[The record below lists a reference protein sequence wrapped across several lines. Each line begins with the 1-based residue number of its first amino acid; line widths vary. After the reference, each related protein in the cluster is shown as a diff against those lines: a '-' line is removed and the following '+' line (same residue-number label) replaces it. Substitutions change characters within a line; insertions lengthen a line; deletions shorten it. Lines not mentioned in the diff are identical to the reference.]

1 MLYCK
6 QNSMSNNRQI
16 EGSIHDKFSIESD
29 NTEIKLNAD
38 YISKTKTKII
48 LIKDK
53 KSSSFFNDIIF
64 TVRIDNESNIN
75 HIIQELSVHK
85 SLFPA
90 ISNHY
95 YSKGKFHL
103 ITNSINNSI
112 SIAKFFIEH
121 IDEVNEKKIQR
132 IIGQLVDMVSHVNS
146 HKMKIMNLT
155 LDDVFIDVDNDKI
168 TLVNILLITNANE
181 EDIDV
186 KMLSNVILDMIKM
199 YIIYINDKS
208 MNPPSFRR
216 NKSVHIMNVF
226 SNSNSVSKELNEL
239 MSILT
244 NETLSIDDIVES
256 EFMKNQ
262 IMKRKTMKEKKNS
275 IANNNDVN
283 IEELVSK
290 FKESQLGVI
299 DEDNNDELLLS
310 KVISDCSK
318 KQKKKK
324 LISLDD
330 SVDKK
335 RKQKSMKKSNL
346 FSNAILDSSQLINE
360 EKERVESTP
369 IKISFKPLDM
379 VRVNSSSMQLL
390 EAAMKERAKEVPKI
404 ILPEMNDCIMWERIK
419 SIFG

>member
-1 MLYCK
+1 MLHCK
-6 QNSMSNNRQI
+6 QNSMSIRQV

-29 NTEIKLNAD
+29 NTEIKLTAD

-53 KSSSFFNDIIF
+53 KTSSFFNDVIF
-64 TVRIDNESNIN
+64 SVQIDNQAEIN

-85 SLFPA
+85 SLFPS

-95 YSKGKFHL
+95 FSKGKFHL

-112 SIAKFFIEH
+112 SIAKFFIDH

-132 IIGQLVDMVSHVNS
+132 IIGQLIDMVSHVHS
-146 HKMKIMNLT
+146 HKMKIAQLT

-186 KMLSNVILDMIKM
+186 KMLSNVIQDMIKM
-199 YIIYINDKS
+199 YITYINDKS
-208 MNPPSFRR
+208 TNPPSFRR
-216 NKSVHIMNVF
+216 NKSVHITNYL
-226 SNSNSVSKELNEL
+226 SNSKSVSKELNEL
-239 MSILT
+239 ISILT
-244 NETLSIDDIVES
+244 SDTLSIDDIIES

-262 IMKRKTMKEKKNS
+262 IMKRKTMKERKNT

-290 FKESQLGVI
+290 FKESQLGVV

-310 KVISDCSK
+310 KVINDCSK

-324 LISLDD
+324 LISLNDTE
-330 SVDKK
+330 DKT
-335 RKQKSMKKSNL
+335 RKQKTINKSNL
-346 FSNAILDSSQLINE
+346 LSSAIGSQLSSNQTSIE
-360 EKERVESTP
+360 TTP
-369 IKISFKPLDM
+369 ISFKPLDM
-379 VRVNSSSMQLL
+379 VLVNTSSMQLI

-404 ILPEMNDCIMWERIK
+404 VIPEVNDCTIWGKIK